1 MDVEFRFHQEVTN
14 LQRLKGM
21 RLTSVDVARVGNA
34 KRSVEVS
41 CHNLILATGSE
52 TPDVLHNIVPWMEPR
67 TTLPNNKQHCDWA
80 RVQGPNIG
88 TADKVGLVVRNNTGD
103 DPVIVAAQPHQKLLV
118 AAVRP
123 RDKHIP
129 FDNSKTVDDSKA
141 EGQYSSDAV
150 LAARSQLRGIP
161 EPHAI
166 EQGRTTISTTLDNL
180 PLVCKI
186 PSILIDDRFE
196 GEDNNPM
203 GIYLAYGFGMYG
215 TTMSLGVSGALRR
228 MITGKD
234 AGIGEAFD
242 FP

>member
-14 LQRLKGM
+14 LQRLKGV

-34 KRSVEVS
+34 KRSVEVP
-41 CHNLILATGSE
+41 CHNLIIAAGSD
-52 TPDVLHNIVPWMEPR
+52 TPDVLHGIVPWMEPR
-67 TTLPNNKQHCDWA
+67 TSLPNTKQHCDWA
-80 RVQGPNIG
+80 RVQGPNIR
-88 TADKVGLVVRNNTGD
+88 TADKVGLVVRSNTGG

-123 RDKHIP
+123 RDKHMP
-129 FDNSKTVDDSKA
+129 FDNSKT
-141 EGQYSSDAV
+141 ENQHSSDAL

-161 EPHAI
+161 DPTDI
-166 EQGRTTISTTLDNL
+166 EEGRTTISTALDNL

-196 GEDNNPM
+196 GQDNNPM

-215 TTMSLGVSGALRR
+215 TTMCLGVSGALRR
-228 MITGKD
+228 MFTGQD